1 MNGRNFPA
9 RTEHWTLKLAWWIL
23 VYNFWAV
30 VCCIP
35 GRESELWVKGGITD
49 LSKRMESGYSMQ
61 MKYNQSGWRK
71 DLRLSQVF
79 SFTELC
85 TTEKMAVSSEYR
97 HCILF
102 VKLQITNWLWERYS
116 RHCLFM
122 VYLWLLLPF
131 RLSFSFLKEKGSFHL
146 CKEWL
151 CKWFFISCSY
161 LHRSINSAIN
171 FKRTVIPI
179 KFVVFLGQVRVTG
192 FYHGSNPYNQTQVVN
207 YTQNTGQF

>member
-1 MNGRNFPA
+1 MLHSWQR
-9 RTEHWTLKLAWWIL
+9 I
-23 VYNFWAV
+23 WA
-30 VCCIP
+30 
-35 GRESELWVKGGITD
+35 
-49 LSKRMESGYSMQ
+49 LSKRRDNRPQQTDGKWLLNANEIQPKWLKKGSETVTGIFFHWIMHNREDG
-61 MKYNQSGWRK
+61 
-71 DLRLSQVF
+71 
-79 SFTELC
+79 SFFRIQ
-85 TTEKMAVSSEYR
+85 A
-97 HCILF
+97 LF

-179 KFVVFLGQVRVTG
+179 KFVVFLGQVLVTG